1 MKFTESLKKTCQFRA
16 VYGGGRSCADRFLV
30 LYALE
35 NHTDTNKLGISVSRK
50 VGKSVTRSRVTR
62 LIREVYRLTEE
73 SITPGCDLVFIARAP
88 AGGAAFDEIRRSVC
102 SLLKRQR
109 LLSTE
114 GCGNG

>member
-30 LYALE
+30 LYALK
-35 NHTDTNKLGISVSRK
+35 NDAGRNRLGISVSRR
-50 VGKSVTRSRVTR
+50 VGKSVSRSRVRR

-73 SITPGCDLVFIARAP
+73 LIEPGCDLVFIARAP
-88 AGGAAFDEIRRSVC
+88 AAGADFYDIRQSVC

-109 LLSTE
+109 LLCLE
-114 GCGNG
+114 G